1 MTFVWIVFATVAV
14 FSLSIS
20 NLTVC
25 LVGIILTLTNTWG
38 FIRCDKN
45 HSNKISDT
53 ITSLSTKDILGSS
66 AISTSEDIKI
76 KSDSINKSN

>member
-45 HSNKISDT
+45 HSNKIST
-53 ITSLSTKDILGSS
+53 YV
-66 AISTSEDIKI
+66 
-76 KSDSINKSN
+76 INKARKNLSAE